1 MRSQID
7 LKRMRYIVEVARAE
21 AITTAA
27 KSLSITQPALTRNI
41 AEVEEEL
48 GIQIFCRLPRG
59 IELTE
64 EGKEFVTRAKQI
76 LGEVD
81 TLISEMSEN
90 TGAQTGR
97 LKIGVAPTGN
107 VDYVRS
113 AVQALVVDYPDVSV
127 EIIGGSA
134 RTICP
139 RLILGEL
146 HLVVAHSGY
155 LEQWRELQVRRLIPL
170 ELAMMMRKGHPLAGV
185 NDVKEVD
192 VLQYPMILPAS
203 VEPVHSVIEKRYA
216 ANNLPPLQPRYVTDD
231 WDMVDRLVKKTDAI
245 TPHLHVESVI
255 KARSKS
261 YFMLRDVVKIPTPY
275 VSLAHSPMRPK
286 TRLAELFESLLVES
300 LQ

>member
-1 MRSQID
+1 
-7 LKRMRYIVEVARAE
+7 MRYIVEVARAE

-48 GIQIFCRLPRG
+48 GVQIFYRLPRG

-76 LGEVD
+76 LGDVD
-81 TLISEMSEN
+81 NLITELGEN
-90 TGAQTGR
+90 TSAPAGR
-97 LKIGVAPTGN
+97 LKIGIAPTGN
-107 VDYVRS
+107 VDYVRN
-113 AVQALVVDYPDVSV
+113 AVQALAADYPDVSI

-134 RTICP
+134 ESICP

-146 HLVVAHSGY
+146 HLVVALSGY
-155 LEQWRELQVRRLIPL
+155 LERWRELKVRKLLPL
-170 ELAMMMRKGHPLAGV
+170 KFAIMMRQGHPLAGN
-185 NDVKEVD
+185 NDVKEAD
-192 VLQYPMILPAS
+192 VLRYPMILPAS
-203 VEPVHSVIEKRYA
+203 VDPVHSVIEKRYV
-216 ANNLPPLQPRYVTDD
+216 ANKLPPLRPHYVTDD
-231 WDMVDRLVKKTDAI
+231 WDMVQRLLKNTDAI
-245 TPHLHVESVI
+245 TPLLHVESFI
-255 KARSKS
+255 NARSKS
-261 YFMLRDVVKIPTPY
+261 YFMLNDVVKIPTPY